1 MKILIAPD
9 KFKGSLSAQE
19 AAERIAVGLGAGFDL
34 RILPLADGGEGTAE
48 AIRVALGG
56 SRHELETADPLGRR
70 VTASYVMVTCGG
82 DRTAIVDMSE
92 ASGLWRVAGPERDPW
107 RASTAGTGVLI
118 RAAWERGADRVVLGL
133 GGSATNDG
141 GSGMARALGY
151 VFEDEAGR
159 ELEAIPEELSRATRL
174 RAPGEVLRPMI
185 AACAQRP
192 MIAACDV
199 RNPLLGPEGAT
210 RVFGPQKGVGE
221 GELDRHE
228 DRLRHL
234 ADLVERDLGF
244 RGRDLPG
251 AGAAGGLGFG
261 AMAFCGA
268 RLQSGFGLVSELI
281 GLPAALAEVDAVI
294 TGEGSL
300 DRQTLNGKGPHG
312 VAVLARSM
320 GKTVVALAGRVEPGC
335 GVEREFDLARAIAP
349 EGTPVEESIARAGE
363 WLERAAGGVS
373 EWLRKR
379 IPV

>member
-9 KFKGSLSAQE
+9 KFKGSLSARE

-56 SRHELETADPLGRR
+56 TRHELETVDPLGRR
-70 VTASYVMVTCGG
+70 VTASYVMVPCGG
-82 DRTAIVDMSE
+82 ERTAIVDMSE

-107 RASTAGTGVLI
+107 RASTAGTGELI

-151 VFEDEAGR
+151 VFEDETGR
-159 ELEAIPEELSRATRL
+159 VLEAIPEELRRATRL

-185 AACAQRP
+185 AACARRP

-349 EGTPVEESIARAGE
+349 EGTPVEDSIARAGE
-363 WLERAAGGVS
+363 WLEWAAGGVS